1 MLILGIFLDTGSY
14 FMFYVPLSIG
24 EIKYSGG
31 QRSLPS
37 MKSLDKLCFCENE
50 SELGATRWKK
60 SFFSAF
66 FMRYT

>member
-1 MLILGIFLDTGSY
+1 
-14 FMFYVPLSIG
+14 MFYVPLSIG